1 MLNICTKLFAYNEIF
16 NHLINLDKANKLPSR
31 ILISGQEGIGKTTFA
46 FHFINYLFSKNEIYK
61 YNSEKNII
69 NSQSISFS
77 LVKNMSHPNLFLI
90 SKNNLKK
97 NIEIEQIRNMINF
110 INKSSFNDK
119 KKIILIDGAENLNS
133 SSSNALLKS
142 LEESSAQNIFILT
155 HNINLKIL
163 DTIKSRC
170 INYKLNFDYA
180 KSKSIINNI
189 FDSNTYDL
197 LNNDFKLYSI
207 SPKFLINHI
216 IFIQQNG
223 LDLATNDAISIINY
237 IVDKKLYKKDDF
249 VINNFQSYL
258 EIFLMKMYSKT
269 HDYRYY
275 DSLLESVFENNLVNK
290 FNLDLDSFFI
300 KFRNKYLKI

>member
-119 KKIILIDGAENLNS
+119 KK
-133 SSSNALLKS
+133 
-142 LEESSAQNIFILT
+142 
-155 HNINLKIL
+155 
-163 DTIKSRC
+163 
-170 INYKLNFDYA
+170 NY
-180 KSKSIINNI
+180 
-189 FDSNTYDL
+189 
-197 LNNDFKLYSI
+197 
-207 SPKFLINHI
+207 
-216 IFIQQNG
+216 
-223 LDLATNDAISIINY
+223 
-237 IVDKKLYKKDDF
+237 
-249 VINNFQSYL
+249 SY
-258 EIFLMKMYSKT
+258 
-269 HDYRYY
+269 
-275 DSLLESVFENNLVNK
+275 
-290 FNLDLDSFFI
+290 
-300 KFRNKYLKI
+300 